1 MRTSIFTALCA
12 MAALLPLPAMAAES
26 IETRLQILEQELNR
40 QSTTI
45 QEQRK
50 LIEELKQKVTEE
62 PKDQSQK
69 VEEIP
74 SAVASASK
82 LSGLFGG
89 SLMSNP
95 YISVILD
102 AKGYVSNLKNNQL
115 AVRGVPGFTT
125 ESGVLRNNFNVDAA
139 ELLIFAPVDPY
150 FNLYVNVPITS
161 DSGANLEEA
170 YVVTTDLPAGLQ
182 VKGGRFKSNASR
194 LNAQHPHAWDF
205 AELPLAY
212 RSFLGPEALGG
223 ENGVQLTWMPSL
235 PVYTLLGFE
244 ALQGNNP
251 LLFGNDDNWNAHAF
265 TSFARV
271 SFDTTDD
278 SSLYLSP
285 WVMFGST
292 RTNQV
297 LPPDPITGS
306 FFDLNGN
313 STLYGMEAVW
323 KWRSGHQKL
332 SLQGEYLYLDQR
344 GDLSAIDGLGTTVN
358 IQPLKRHQDGAYL
371 QAIYHFDRIGVGARY
386 DRMEIFA
393 DTFERSGIQQS
404 FGSKP
409 WRVSAMLEYNFTEFS
424 RVRAQFNHDLSNPGG
439 PVNNEGI
446 LQFTFAIGAH
456 GAHPF

>member
-1 MRTSIFTALCA
+1 MRTSIFTALFT
-12 MAALLPLPAMAAES
+12 MAALLPLPVIAAES
-26 IETRLQILEQELNR
+26 IESRLQILEQELNR
-40 QSTTI
+40 QASII

-50 LIEELKQKVTEE
+50 LIEELKQKASEQPAE
-62 PKDQSQK
+62 ISQK
-69 VEEIP
+69 AEPVLQDT
-74 SAVASASK
+74 SASK

-89 SLMSNP
+89 SLMTNP

-102 AKGYVSNLKNNQL
+102 AKAYASNLKNSQL
-115 AVRGVPGFTT
+115 ATRGVPGFTT
-125 ESGVLRNNFNVDAA
+125 ESGSLRNNFNVDAA

-161 DSGANLEEA
+161 DGAVLEEA

-182 VKGGRFKSNASR
+182 IKGGRFKNNASR

-251 LLFGNDDNWNAHAF
+251 LLFGDDGNWGAHAF

-292 RTNQV
+292 RTSQI
-297 LPPDPITGS
+297 LPTDPVTGS
-306 FFDLNGN
+306 FFDLRGN

-332 SLQGEYLYLDQR
+332 TLQGEYLYLVQN
-344 GDLSAIDGLGTTVN
+344 GDLNEIDVAGSTVN
-358 IQPLKRHQDGAYL
+358 TQSLKRHQDGAYL
-371 QAIYHFDRIGVGARY
+371 QAVYHYDRIGVGARY

-424 RVRAQFNHDLSNPGG
+424 RIRAQFNHDLSNPGG